1 MIDPGSGV
9 PAWRQMADDLRQ
21 RILRGEFAPGQ
32 RLPSEPDLGHE
43 YGVGRTT
50 VRRAVAALRAEGL
63 IVVQHGWGTRVRP
76 ASETQ
81 EIAGE
86 SGMVVSCRMPT
97 PEERATL
104 GLADGVPMLVISTPD
119 GFQDAY
125 PGDVTHL
132 RIP

>member
-9 PAWRQMADDLRQ
+9 PAWRQVADDLRK
-21 RILRGEFAPGQ
+21 RITQGRYAPGA
-32 RLPSEPDLGHE
+32 RMPSETDLGYE
-43 YGVGRTT
+43 YGVGRNTI
-50 VRRAVAALRAEGL
+50 RRAVSELRAEGL

-76 ASETQ
+76 APETQ
-81 EIAGE
+81 EITGE